1 MIFRS
6 IYLNMLIFAFGVC
19 VALGAS
25 ARWYEF
31 KGLYV
36 GMNAS
41 EAKTLGLNKCQK
53 GQVFDENCE
62 RNPSDTTFKSIGG
75 APIKSMGIVI
85 DKGKVITIQLETS
98 GAWWDDLIAAMKKN
112 YGKPK
117 KENSRSVMWD
127 RGGAEFIS
135 ATVAKGICIIIFA
148 ASEFDSDKA
157 IRERAKKA
165 VKDF

>member
-1 MIFRS
+1 MFI
-6 IYLNMLIFAFGVC
+6 LAFGVF
-19 VALGAS
+19 VSIGAS

-36 GMNAS
+36 GMSAS
-41 EAKTLGLNKCQK
+41 EAKKLGLNKCEK

-62 RNPSDTTFKSIGG
+62 RNTSDTAFKSIGG

-85 DKGKVITIQLETS
+85 EKGKVITMQLETS
-98 GAWWDDLIAAMKKN
+98 GAFWDDLIIAMKKN

-117 KENSRSVMWD
+117 KENPRSVMWD

-135 ATVAKGICIIIFA
+135 LTVSKGICTILFA

-157 IRERAKKA
+157 IRERSKKA
-165 VKDF
+165 AKDF